1 MAARLKRWITTV
13 KPTLRRPALS
23 PEIARMSLS
32 ERLALVQELRAPRD
46 TAEVCLGADAFVTLP
61 RTSGRF
67 AAWSERVRGVIAR
80 EGLRVM
86 VGVMLAGFAW
96 ACER

>member
-1 MAARLKRWITTV
+1 MAARLEHRKSNM
-13 KPTLRRPALS
+13 KPTALS

-32 ERLALVQELRAPRD
+32 ERLALVQELRAPRT

-61 RTSGRF
+61 RAPSRF
-67 AAWSERVRGVIAR
+67 AAWSERVRNVIAR
-80 EGLRVM
+80 EGLRVA

-96 ACER
+96 ACERA

>member
-1 MAARLKRWITTV
+1 
-13 KPTLRRPALS
+13 
-23 PEIARMSLS
+23 MSLS
-32 ERLALVQELRAPRD
+32 DRLALVQELRAAPYN

-61 RTSGRF
+61 RTSSRF